1 MGAGGEII
9 AGRGWWRRKYG
20 WSWVVVGGD
29 DKITLVAGGRR

>member
-20 WSWVVVGGD
+20 WPWVVVGGS
-29 DKITLVAGGRR
+29 GW